1 MTEKKKYAVNLIAVL
16 AIAAAT
22 EVFFILSLSYF
33 AGEWSRAL
41 LISLLVIGTALNIA
55 LTTLEVAFYVCKK
68 ELLYKAML
76 STLIFVVFTLL
87 VLWVLL
93 KTGFFAIMRDEA
105 ALEEYLRKFGVWM
118 SVLFVVLQFLQVVV
132 LPIPS
137 FVTVAAGSALFGP
150 LLSSFLSLLGI
161 LLGSITAFLIGR
173 YLGYKAVA
181 WLVGKETLDK
191 WQKKIKGKD
200 KLFLSAMFLLPIFPD
215 DVLCFVAGLSSMSF
229 LFFFVVILISRVI
242 AVFVT
247 SYSVS
252 LIPFNTW
259 WGITLWVLFFVGVA
273 ILFFFLYKKSDAIE
287 AWVHKKFSRRKKSL
301 SRSNK
306 GADGK
311 GEKGEK

>member
-118 SVLFVVLQFLQVVV
+118 SVLFVLLQFLQVVV

-242 AVFVT
+242 AVFAT

-259 WGITLWVLFFVGVA
+259 WGITLWALFFVGVI

-287 AWVHKKFSRRKKSL
+287 AWVQKKFSRRKKSL

-306 GADGK
+306 GVGGKGGK
-311 GEKGEK
+311 GEK